1 LRVDFLTLS
10 AKERVE
16 DKDFRGASLA
26 AAMGVFGD
34 KNMRKYLW
42 ALTCLALL
50 GAGCGGEYIMTSP
63 DQLASTD
70 GEANVVVRLQRN
82 DFFVLA
88 LAVPDAALRFRVD
101 DMPERAAF
109 TDELG
114 YAATKVPAPAETGV
128 YTMQIVHSDLE
139 GDQARGHSRVFVLE
153 PEAPIVAVELDAL
166 PWEISSQKP
175 HAVAALRRMA
185 EAAQI
190 IYLTR
195 QDAEVHPQLHESLS
209 RQGYPDGAILIWQHR
224 RLHLVPGM
232 WRLPKLVVD
241 SRLVSELP
249 QLHRE
254 FVNLRAGLCTS
265 SLAAGAFAEAG
276 LTPMIIGA
284 SATDVPEAVRV
295 ESWQAL
301 AAGGQ

>member
-1 LRVDFLTLS
+1 MLTTRIS
-10 AKERVE
+10 AAGIRP
-16 DKDFRGASLA
+16 A
-26 AAMGVFGD
+26 AAGAFGD
-34 KNMRKYLW
+34 KQMRKYLW
-42 ALTCLALL
+42 PLACLALL
-50 GAGCGGEYIMTSP
+50 ATGCGGQYIMTTP

-88 LAVPDAALRFRVD
+88 LAVPDAALRLRVD
-101 DMPERAAF
+101 DMPERGAF

-114 YAATKVPAPAETGV
+114 YAATKVPTPTETGV
-128 YTMQIVHSDLE
+128 YAMQIVHSDLE
-139 GDQARGHSRVFVLE
+139 GDQVRGRSRVFVLE

-175 HAVAALRRMA
+175 HAVAALRRLA
-185 EAAQI
+185 GEARI

-195 QDAEVHPQLHESLS
+195 QDAEAHPRLHESLA
-209 RQGYPDGAILIWQHR
+209 RQGYPDGPILIWQHR
-224 RLHLVPGM
+224 RVHLVPGM
-232 WRLPKLVVD
+232 WRLPKLVVE

-254 FVNLRAGLCTS
+254 FLNLRAGLCTS
-265 SLAAGAFAEAG
+265 PLAARAFAQAG
-276 LTPMIIGA
+276 LTPMIVGGA
-284 SATDVPEAVRV
+284 APEVSEAVRV

-301 AAGGQ
+301 ATGGQ